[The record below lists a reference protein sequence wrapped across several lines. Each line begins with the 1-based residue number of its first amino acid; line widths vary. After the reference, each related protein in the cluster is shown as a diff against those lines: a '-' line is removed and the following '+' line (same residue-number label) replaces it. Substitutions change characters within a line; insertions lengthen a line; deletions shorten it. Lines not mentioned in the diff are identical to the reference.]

1 MPIVKKGDT
10 VTVEYEGRFET
21 GEVFDST
28 SHGDHSHP
36 LTFKAGNSEVV
47 KGFDQAV
54 LGMKKGEEKEIT
66 IKPEDAYGQPNPK
79 LLQKLPRSKLPK
91 GQEPKP
97 GLILM
102 LRSQSGH
109 QIPAKIT
116 EVDDK
121 DITLDLNHPLAGK
134 TLIFK
139 IKLVDIKT
147 AK

>member
-1 MPIVKKGDT
+1 MPVKKGDK
-10 VTVEYEGRFET
+10 VTVEYEGKFES

-36 LTFKAGNSEVV
+36 LTFTAGNQEVV
-47 KGFDQAV
+47 KGFDEAV
-54 LGMKKGEEKEIT
+54 LGMKKGEEKEVK
-66 IKPEDAYGQPNPK
+66 IKPEEAYGEHNSK
-79 LLQKLPRSKLPK
+79 LIQKLPKDKLPK

-116 EVDDK
+116 AVDAK
-121 DITLDLNHPLAGK
+121 EITIDLNHPLAGK

-139 IKLVDIKT
+139 VKVTDIETSK
-147 AK
+147 